1 MPRIVLKDIET
12 EKTQAVSELEAII
25 GRDPANGIVIDGPKS
40 KVVSGRH
47 ARIFFQDSSWWI
59 EDTSRNGTILDDER
73 LQSGQRHAI
82 KVGQVLGLG
91 ESGPR
96 LRVAALESRK
106 MAETVA
112 EMPDP
117 NRPITAPRKV
127 ASSPSAPTTAKPAVP
142 EEPNYPDNTTS
153 LRRSESARAG
163 VRFEEPTEPMSPSP
177 DWLVQVVLRATNTNQ
192 RFDVTAKVV
201 KIGRSPDCNVQV
213 PPEMGAS
220 VSRQH
225 AEITIHDGGVVV
237 RDTNSR
243 NGTFV
248 NGKRVAAPQPAAK
261 SDLIML
267 GSGGPTFSIEDLHI
281 VKGPGPKPPDGGEP
295 RPDEPKPVRPGGAN
309 PFVEPST
316 DPVPLKSKGFL
327 DKLRGR

>member
-73 LQSGQRHAI
+73 LQAGQRHAI

-106 MAETVA
+106 MAETMA

-117 NRPITAPRKV
+117 KRPITAPRKIV
-127 ASSPSAPTTAKPAVP
+127 SAPTTAKPAMP
-142 EEPNYPDNTTS
+142 AERDYPDNTKAV
-153 LRRSESARAG
+153 RHSEAARAG

-177 DWLVQVVLRATNTNQ
+177 DWLVQLVLRATNTNQ

-201 KIGRSPDCNVQV
+201 KIGRSPECNVQV
-213 PPEMGAS
+213 PPELGAS
-220 VSRQH
+220 VSRAH
-225 AEITIHDGGVVV
+225 AEITISDGGVVL

-243 NGTFV
+243 NGTFL
-248 NGKRVAAPQPAAK
+248 NGKRVAAEQPAAK

-281 VKGPGPKPPDGGEP
+281 VKGPEPKPPPEGGQA
-295 RPDEPKPVRPGGAN
+295 RPDEPKPPRPGGAN